1 MSTKK
6 QMMDCSIYYS
16 MIGTP
21 FFIFER
27 NTDENIWL
35 SKAWVQLH
43 FHSVPSLEAQPAGLY
58 NSIDSYDLCESEKNG
73 ISLEIPH
80 EILGGPFFSSETQC
94 IIVNGKNQILKLGN
108 EYRFQIRMYR
118 SLAHPEMF
126 NVRFTK
132 KYFAAEPLWISF

>member
-1 MSTKK
+1 MI
-6 QMMDCSIYYS
+6 DCSIYYS
-16 MIGTP
+16 MIGIP
-21 FFIFER
+21 FHIFER

-43 FHSVPSLEAQPAGLY
+43 YKSAPRLEAQPAGIH
-58 NSIDSYDLCESEKNG
+58 NSIDSYGVCEAEQPG

-80 EILGGPFFSSETQC
+80 EIRGGPFFTSETQC

-126 NVRFTK
+126 NIRFTK
-132 KYFAAEPLWISF
+132 KHFAVEPLWISF